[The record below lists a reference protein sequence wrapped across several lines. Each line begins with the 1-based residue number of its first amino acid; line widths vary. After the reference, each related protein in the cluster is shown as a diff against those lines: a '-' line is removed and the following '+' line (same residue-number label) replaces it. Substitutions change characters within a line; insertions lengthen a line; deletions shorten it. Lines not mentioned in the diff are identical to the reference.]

1 MKKRIISILLSV
13 LVLSTFYCIPTKA
26 IGDGK
31 ITITFEYEIDQD
43 GVRKS
48 IPIPNAKFNLYK
60 IWSLDANE
68 EIVVESA
75 LTGHL
80 TSSELEELNSEELQ
94 KQAAEYER
102 MVDDT
107 TPIATSGTTNTNGV
121 LVISGLEDGAYLFV
135 QENPVQ
141 AGDEYCLA
149 QSFLVTLPY
158 KGVNGR
164 WTRSVEISPKASI
177 LLSPEISKLVNEVEL
192 YGLNAKEEIFT
203 YSIMTSIP
211 TIDASSFVIRDRLE
225 NVLEFA
231 PYSKASDIVSVFVD
245 GEQLSITEVDE
256 QTTLTTNS
264 IRFDFKVERLQNQ
277 KGKPVRIEFKAK
289 IKKDADLSNYV
300 SGRVPNEAC
309 FAVGYETASI
319 DTYQKSVEL
328 RNSSMYARKPGITV
342 NYAIATQ
349 EKCSNKVYVYPK
361 EGPAPTPT
369 PTPGQ
374 TIPDTFA
381 YFMDTVESNPW
392 IAIVI
397 LLIVII
403 ITRKVYTSYN
413 NS

>member
-141 AGDEYCLA
+141 AGDEYC
-149 QSFLVTLPY
+149 
-158 KGVNGR
+158 
-164 WTRSVEISPKASI
+164 SPKF
-177 LLSPEISKLVNEVEL
+177 L
-192 YGLNAKEEIFT
+192 
-203 YSIMTSIP
+203 
-211 TIDASSFVIRDRLE
+211 
-225 NVLEFA
+225 
-231 PYSKASDIVSVFVD
+231 SDI
-245 GEQLSITEVDE
+245 
-256 QTTLTTNS
+256 
-264 IRFDFKVERLQNQ
+264 
-277 KGKPVRIEFKAK
+277 
-289 IKKDADLSNYV
+289 
-300 SGRVPNEAC
+300 
-309 FAVGYETASI
+309 
-319 DTYQKSVEL
+319 
-328 RNSSMYARKPGITV
+328 
-342 NYAIATQ
+342 
-349 EKCSNKVYVYPK
+349 
-361 EGPAPTPT
+361 
-369 PTPGQ
+369 
-374 TIPDTFA
+374 TI
-381 YFMDTVESNPW
+381 
-392 IAIVI
+392 
-397 LLIVII
+397 
-403 ITRKVYTSYN
+403 
-413 NS
+413 